1 LRPFQPVVSNPHLLT
16 ILGNFWPRRI
26 DLARFPERR
35 RLYATEPGVQVLAIE
50 QSPLCEPVAHL
61 VLLHGLEGSHE
72 AGYMVSMA
80 QAALEAGYRVSR
92 LNMRSCGGTEELAP
106 TLYHAGLTSDLRC
119 VLETVRSESSLP
131 LFATGYSLG
140 ANVVLKL
147 AGELGEGGRDLVSGF
162 CAVSAPLDLAE
173 CVREISKFSNR
184 LYEQRFVSRLKD
196 RYGRRNQAMPEQ
208 FPADGLAAVRTVYE
222 FDDRFTAKAFGFG
235 TADNYYATQSS
246 IGFLNGI
253 RVPTLLIQ
261 AKDDPMI
268 PFAVFETDALRRNP
282 CLRLLAVEKGG
293 HIGFIARSGPRFWQD
308 GVILDWLAEQM
319 ASSARLV

>member
-1 LRPFQPVVSNPHLLT
+1 MDV
-16 ILGNFWPRRI
+16 
-26 DLARFPERR
+26 ARFPERR
-35 RLYATEPGVQVLAIE
+35 RLYSTEPGVQVLAIE

-72 AGYMVSMA
+72 ARYMVSMA
-80 QAALEAGYRVSR
+80 QVALEAGYRVSR
-92 LNMRSCGGTEELAP
+92 LNMRSCGGTEEFSP

-119 VLETVRSESSLP
+119 VLETLRGESSHP

-147 AGELGEGGRDLVSGF
+147 AGELGETARGLVSGF
-162 CAVSAPLDLAE
+162 CAVSAPLDLAA

-196 RYGRRNQAMPEQ
+196 RYGRRHQAMPEQ

-222 FDDRFTAKAFGFG
+222 FDDRFTARAFGFG

-246 IGFLNGI
+246 VGFLNGI

-268 PFAVFETDALRRNP
+268 PFAVFEADALQQNP
-282 CLRLLAVEKGG
+282 FLRLLAVENGG

-308 GVILDWLAEQM
+308 AVILDWLAEQM
-319 ASSARLV
+319 AAAARLV